1 VFAKGA
7 AELAMSAE
15 PEELEELEPDAPE
28 ADARKSEPPD
38 AGETFML
45 TFATIGALA
54 LLDLEPA
61 SASLPSHPPL
71 TIAQARGLLRNAP
84 PPAATD
90 IGLDPPA
97 ANDAAYQAAIA
108 ALNPVLPDEPPADSV
123 IVPAGAGDGLG
134 SPDVDST
141 SSGPHADFS
150 ADDAIGSSA
159 SPDTVFSLGSA
170 VVAASAGAKLVI
182 SGDSDLALTFSA
194 DAVSVVSGLN
204 AALQDVGVKVT
215 LGVLDTLSLFGLGY
229 EARATGAGDAAP
241 LGANFQAA
249 AYGPSGS
256 TNVSASGSS
265 ALVIGAG
272 NLIVV
277 NSGTAAGGGGGP
289 SLSSTSGKFVYSQG
303 SSTVGLTDYSTSSAQ
318 GADAI
323 NSGANDYLRLF
334 GAFDAFELLK
344 TDSSAIAGV
353 DADNALHPKCRHADC
368 HALLDASAQAG
379 GDSTLHFDGE
389 GNSLTSAGLEKAA
402 VAHGAHSDHI
412 RLN

>member
-1 VFAKGA
+1 
-7 AELAMSAE
+7 MSAE

-71 TIAQARGLLRNAP
+71 TIGQAHGLLRNAP

-97 ANDAAYQAAIA
+97 SNDAAYQAAVA

-123 IVPAGAGDGLG
+123 ISPIGAGDDLG
-134 SPDVDST
+134 APDVDST
-141 SSGPHADFS
+141 SSGPRADFS

-159 SPDTVFSLGSA
+159 SPETASSPGSA
-170 VVAASAGAKLVI
+170 VVAASAGAKFVT
-182 SGDSDLALTFSA
+182 SGDNDLALTFGG
-194 DAVSVVSGLN
+194 DAVSLVSGLD
-204 AALQDVGVKVT
+204 AALQGLGVNVT
-215 LGVLDTLSLFGLGY
+215 LGALETLSLFGLGY
-229 EARATGAGDAAP
+229 EARATGASDAAP

-249 AYGPSGS
+249 AYGPSGAI
-256 TNVSASGSS
+256 NVSASGSS

-277 NSGTAAGGGGGP
+277 NIGTAAGGGGGP
-289 SLSSTSGKFVYSQG
+289 NLGSTSGKSVYSQG
-303 SSTVGLTDYSTSSAQ
+303 SSTVGLTGSSTSSTQ

-323 NSGANDYLRLF
+323 NSGGVDYLGLF
-334 GAFDAFELLK
+334 GAFDAFELRRRAPPR
-344 TDSSAIAGV
+344 SRAAAH
-353 DADNALHPKCRHADC
+353 DAAHPKCRHADC
-368 HALLDASAQAG
+368 HALLDASTKAG
-379 GDSTLHFDGE
+379 GTSTRHFDEDGY
-389 GNSLTSAGLEKAA
+389 SLTSAGLDKAA
-402 VAHGAHSDHI
+402 AAHWAHGGHL
-412 RLN
+412 RLH

>member
-1 VFAKGA
+1 MFAKGA

-15 PEELEELEPDAPE
+15 PEEREELEPDAPE

-97 ANDAAYQAAIA
+97 ANDAAYQTAIA

-123 IVPAGAGDGLG
+123 IPPVSAGDDLG
-134 SPDVDST
+134 APDIDST

-159 SPDTVFSLGSA
+159 SPETAFSLGSA
-170 VVAASAGAKLVI
+170 IVAASAGAKFVI
-182 SGDSDLALTFSA
+182 SGDNDLALTLSG
-194 DAVSVVSGLN
+194 DAVSIVSGLN
-204 AALQDVGVKVT
+204 AALQGVGVNVT

-272 NLIVV
+272 NLVV
-277 NSGTAAGGGGGP
+277 VSSGTAAGGGGGP
-289 SLSSTSGKFVYSQG
+289 NLGSTSGKSVYSQG
-303 SSTVGLTDYSTSSAQ
+303 SSTVGLTDSSTSSAQ
-318 GADAI
+318 GTDAI

-334 GAFDAFELLK
+334 GAFNAVEMLK
-344 TDSSAIAGV
+344 TGSSAIAGGGAD
-353 DADNALHPKCRHADC
+353 DASHPKCRHEDC
-368 HALLDASAQAG
+368 HALLDASTQAG
-379 GDSTLHFDGE
+379 GTSTLHFDGD
-389 GNSLTSAGLEKAA
+389 GYSLTSAGLDKAA
-402 VAHGAHSDHI
+402 VAHRAHGGHI